1 MILSADCGRKSAPVG
16 LTPGRSGKGGHVK
29 QGGEG
34 GIEKL
39 YNFLK
44 KGNFICRKGGTVT
57 SQHAK
62 LIVYLATPFLGQN
75 SNVFK
80 ANLAKK

>member
-1 MILSADCGRKSAPVG
+1 MLTVDEKVLLWVLPLAG
-16 LTPGRSGKGGHVK
+16 LGKGGTSNT
-29 QGGEG
+29 GGRG

-39 YNFLK
+39 YNILK

-75 SNVFK
+75 CNVFE